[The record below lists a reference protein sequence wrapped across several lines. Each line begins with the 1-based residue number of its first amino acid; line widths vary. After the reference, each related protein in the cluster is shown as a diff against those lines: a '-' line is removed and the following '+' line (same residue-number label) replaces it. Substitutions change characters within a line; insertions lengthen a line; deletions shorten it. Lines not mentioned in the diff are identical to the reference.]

1 MAGPDAPDGQQSA
14 DLDVRIETTQFII
27 DEILRMLGDTWAE
40 NEKLQQQLEQARLNE
55 APTPVPHAPGPTRA
69 RKARTRQGLTPHG
82 ILIVDDSKIL
92 QMRLRSIVE
101 PLGYPVVG
109 TADNGRLG
117 IEKAV
122 SLNPQLIILDYHMP
136 AMNGLECLKALR
148 QQRADVKVLVC
159 AGEITQKMSQDLIK
173 HGVNAM
179 VTKPIELDRFIK
191 TIRRLMGG

>member
-1 MAGPDAPDGQQSA
+1 MAGPDAPDSEQSA
-14 DLDVRIETTQFII
+14 DIDVRIETTQFII

-40 NEKLQQQLEQARLNE
+40 NEELKQQLEQARLNE
-55 APTPVPHAPGPTRA
+55 APTPVDRIPRKTGLAKAPR
-69 RKARTRQGLTPHG
+69 RQGLPPHG
-82 ILIVDDSKIL
+82 ILIIDDSKIL

-109 TADNGRLG
+109 TANSGLQG
-117 IEKAV
+117 LEKAI

-148 QQRADVKVLVC
+148 RQQTDVKVLVC
-159 AGEITQKMSQDLIK
+159 AGEITQRMSEDLIK
-173 HGVNAM
+173 HGVDAM

-191 TIRRLMGG
+191 AIRRLMSG

>member
-1 MAGPDAPDGQQSA
+1 MAGSDAPDNEQSA
-14 DLDVRIETTQFII
+14 DIDVRIETTQFII

-40 NEKLQQQLEQARLNE
+40 NEELQQQLEQARLNE
-55 APTPVPHAPGPTRA
+55 APTPVERIP
-69 RKARTRQGLTPHG
+69 RKTGLAKEPRRQGLPPHG

-109 TADNGRLG
+109 TADNGRQGL
-117 IEKAV
+117 EKAI

-136 AMNGLECLKALR
+136 TMNGLECLKALR
-148 QQRADVKVLVC
+148 QQRTDVKVAVC